1 MDGLINGRMRRLLAL
16 ALAALLFMAAPQR
29 PARADYD
36 MPYAI
41 EVDISSQIVTVYDAK
56 TGEIARQMICSTGR
70 RHYTPVGDFVMPRAK
85 KKYDRKPWYYIDMFD
100 MYVKYATRI
109 YGQILFHSLPY
120 RRKSLQSIDAG
131 AAKTLGYPTSHGC
144 IRLRW
149 QDAEFIAE
157 NCLPGTRVRI
167 HKSGQRNEALR
178 ELLLQES
185 YDASTGLS
193 YDDFLGVSG
202 EEGAL
207 CRSSQGPE
215 VLNLQYRLRDLGL
228 YGGEL
233 SGSYDSATVNA
244 VRTAQYLMGADVNG
258 VATAAFREAVYGPDA
273 PTAMEVCLSE
283 GMSGPAVRVLQD
295 DLAALRLY
303 GDVPDSVY
311 DVAVVEAVK
320 DFQRA
325 YGYEANGVAAP
336 EVQKAVAYEVER
348 LRQAFG
354 DADYTLERVAEPLT
368 LARVKARAGLKL
380 RERATQDSRA
390 LKRLSAGAKMIVIER
405 GDGWSRVRAG
415 GEEGYVKDS
424 LAEFADGEVVV
435 LKYTSGADGSVC
447 AIGNALGDYVA
458 GSRLPCDVFEEYL
471 AANDRQVDVSQ
482 LVSYVTVDA
491 GESGAAP
498 LYSGPNAESPALDAV
513 ENGMSLRVGRRY
525 ADWTLVT
532 CRGREGYLQ
541 NQYLTFWTGPEDALD
556 EALDA
561 GRVDVSMV
569 RCAVV
574 ESATDEDAAVYDADS
589 DDARVLG
596 HLKDATEVEVREILD
611 GWCLIRYRGHE
622 GYMIGEDLRLVLE
635 GDPVGDEG
643 EDGDE
648 PDALP
653 TEPPLL

>member
-1 MDGLINGRMRRLLAL
+1 MKLRKIMGAI
-16 ALAALLFMAAPQR
+16 LAALLLVASMPVLEPPALAA
-29 PARADYD
+29 YN
-36 MPYAI
+36 MPYYI
-41 EVDISSQIVTVYDAK
+41 EVDVVNQIVTIYSTSTDV
-56 TGEIARQMICSTGR
+56 IVRQMICSTGKENS
-70 RHYTPVGDFVMPRAK
+70 TPHGTYYLPRK
-85 KKYDRKPWYYIDMFD
+85 KEESEREPWYYFRMFSC
-100 MYVKYATRI
+100 YAQYATRI
-109 YGQILFHSLPY
+109 FKGVMFHSIPC
-120 RRKSLQSIDAG
+120 SGMSQSTIS
-131 AAKTLGYPTSHGC
+131 KKNLSELGTPASHGC
-144 IRLRW
+144 VRLRW

-193 YDDFLGVSG
+193 YDSFLGVSG

-215 VLNLQYRLRDLGL
+215 VLDLQYRLRDLGL